1 MVEEEPKESSQELE
15 EVNLVDEATTKVTKV
30 GTRLSTV
37 LKSRIVEFLKQNL
50 DVFAWTNE
58 DMLGI
63 DNKVIEHKLNVN
75 PTKKPIQQK

>member
-37 LKSRIVEFLKQNL
+37 LKSRIVEFLKKNL
-50 DVFAWTNE
+50 DVFTWTHK
-58 DMLGI
+58 DMPRI
-63 DNKVIEHKLNVN
+63 DNEVIKHKLNVDH
-75 PTKKPIQQK
+75 TKKPIQ

>member
-37 LKSRIVEFLKQNL
+37 LKSRIVEFLKQNI
-50 DVFAWTNE
+50 DVSL
-58 DMLGI
+58 LG
-63 DNKVIEHKLNVN
+63 L
-75 PTKKPIQQK
+75 TKTCWG